1 MMTDQPN
8 GLSIKRRVLRS
19 QSGSNRRIDLRS
31 IVLTTPLL
39 EFLVHR
45 HLYRTA
51 TEPAPL
57 SLQGFIKLLRDRY
70 GLYIAQEPPGQP
82 IPQEMLLRNKAYLE
96 RRLRDLGLL
105 IGVNDAESMKQLK
118 PHYRVEISN
127 VA

>member
-1 MMTDQPN
+1 MIDQPN
-8 GLSIKRRVLRS
+8 GLAIKRRVQRS
-19 QSGSNRRIDLRS
+19 QSGLNRRMDLRA

-45 HLYRTA
+45 HLHQTA
-51 TEPAPL
+51 TEYKPL
-57 SLQGFIKLLRDRY
+57 SLLGFITLLRDRY

-96 RRLRDLGLL
+96 RQLRDLGLL

-118 PHYRVEISN
+118 PHYYRETCN
-127 VA
+127 AA